1 MHIYILYTDEC
12 DGAFV
17 LQMIGACTKLKVLVL
32 DGWIEF
38 STRSFLNILN
48 QSTSLQTLSLREVL
62 LSDMVSYP

>member
-1 MHIYILYTDEC
+1 MHLYILYTDEC

-17 LQMIGACTKLKVLVL
+17 LQTIGACTKLKVLVL
-32 DGWIEF
+32 DGWIKF
-38 STRSFLNILN
+38 STRSFLNVLN